1 MSVPT
6 NISYIINTNAKFK
19 SLSLSQYLLRSD
31 KPLISGD
38 IPLSASRIRMGSPL
52 SLALS
57 IFTSAEEAVKWDRFL
72 FVNGRARFGG
82 ERADEV
88 TSNGEGSAN

>member
-19 SLSLSQYLLRSD
+19 SLSLFQYLLRSD

-57 IFTSAEEAVKWDRFL
+57 IFTSAAVKWDRFL